1 MKLRIAALLLLGLPL
16 GAAAAELLPFKAT
29 YTIRWSGMSA
39 GTGELHLQQRS
50 DGRWAYDS
58 RVRSRGLFR
67 IAPGAN
73 QRSSSVFRIVEGKV
87 VPDTFT
93 SDEHAQQITFDW
105 QKGRV
110 TGSVNRKPIDLPIQA
125 GLLDT
130 QSVQVALMQ
139 ELLSG
144 RMPARFVLVDE
155 DKIKDYL
162 YAVEGSEMIDSI
174 AGRHR
179 ADIFSSRR
187 PGSKKATFFWCAPE
201 LGYLPL
207 KVERRNG
214 REVEWS
220 MTLATLER

>member
-1 MKLRIAALLLLGLPL
+1 MKLRIAALLLALGLPL
-16 GAAAAELLPFKAT
+16 GAAATELLPFKAT

-39 GTGELHLQQRS
+39 ATGELQLQQRS
-50 DGRWAYDS
+50 DGRWSYDS

-73 QRSSSVFRIVEGKV
+73 QRSSSVFHIVEGKV
-87 VPDTFT
+87 VPDTFS
-93 SDEHAQQITFDW
+93 SDDHAQQITFDW

-110 TGSVNRKPIDLPIQA
+110 TGTVNRKPIDLPTQP

-130 QSVQVALMQ
+130 QSVQVALMV
-139 ELLSG
+139 ELLAG

-155 DKIKDYL
+155 DRIKDYL
-162 YAVEGSEMIDSI
+162 YSVEGSEVIESV

-187 PGSKKATFFWCAPE
+187 PGS
-201 LGYLPL
+201 
-207 KVERRNG
+207 
-214 REVEWS
+214 
-220 MTLATLER
+220 